1 MGRGLLAGLPG
12 EKRAPRHQACA
23 SHAAEPGS
31 RTHAL
36 GFPEAPGPRQEA
48 GWRLEGGGLSN
59 PELLKRANGEV
70 KIGNKNK
77 IAPASPGCLCRKQ
90 GISRPSRASTLRP
103 SRTRNVSPNPASS
116 HPRRPAL
123 RPAQGRPKRGPET
136 QVRISALPL
145 TSQVTLGEGL
155 RPCGP
160 RTQTPAPPMAPA
172 HHLPLP
178 GFSPPPGP
186 SPSAERS
193 VRGRRS
199 GCEGPARLSE
209 RLRPVS
215 SCARRE
221 EGFHALLPCGA
232 CRAGVRLTRTKLTDP
247 GFKAGPFSQGAGSLG
262 TEDSPAREHE
272 MGAGAPSSHRPPTLA
287 GRGPSP
293 PASSREAL
301 PCWVRLIDRLSLPGA
316 PAERAGERC

>member
-145 TSQVTLGEGL
+145 TSKVTLGEGL

-178 GFSPPPGP
+178 GFSPPRDPHHQQSAPSEAGGQDARGQPG
-186 SPSAERS
+186 S
-193 VRGRRS
+193 RS
-199 GCEGPARLSE
+199 GSDLCPRVHDARKASTPSFPAA
-209 RLRPVS
+209 P
-215 SCARRE
+215 
-221 EGFHALLPCGA
+221 
-232 CRAGVRLTRTKLTDP
+232 AGL
-247 GFKAGPFSQGAGSLG
+247 ASGSL
-262 TEDSPAREHE
+262 
-272 MGAGAPSSHRPPTLA
+272 
-287 GRGPSP
+287 
-293 PASSREAL
+293 AL
-301 PCWVRLIDRLSLPGA
+301 N
-316 PAERAGERC
+316 